1 MSVTTIDT
9 ANYAEM
15 AKAMGISGEASK
27 SKSTL
32 ARLRINHSA
41 IMGMAEVN
49 KKRVNVEVVEAGTY
63 KLEVPDTGQ
72 TYFSSAVTIRPYIQR
87 FMYKRFVKGAGDTK
101 NAFVKTVMADTLN
114 IDLKDNSGKFNCGK
128 PSGYIEDFKALPE
141 DMQNLIRQIKRVR
154 VVFGTV
160 QLTDPVDE
168 RGTPYLDSDGSALI
182 EAPFIWEVD
191 NREAFKTIG
200 APFQTFF
207 QNKRL
212 PVQYNIYATTAQR
225 KLPNGN
231 SYYVPE
237 VDFDMADVLTIDDS
251 DQTTLSSFLEWV
263 TNYNKYIISAWN
275 DITKRGNELNSAWDL
290 PDDQALSVVEEFV
303 DIENSKEETV
313 Q

>member
-1 MSVTTIDT
+1 MDT
-9 ANYAEM
+9 NNYEEM
-15 AKAMGISGEASK
+15 AKAMGITGEVRK

-32 ARLRINHSA
+32 ARLRINHSP
-41 IMGMAEVN
+41 IMGTAEVN
-49 KKRVNVEVVEAGTY
+49 KKTVNVEVVEGGTY
-63 KLEVPDTGQ
+63 KLELPDTDQ
-72 TYFSSAVTIRPYIQR
+72 TYFSSEVTIRPYIQR
-87 FMYKRFVKGAGDTK
+87 FMYKRFVKGSGDAK
-101 NAFVKTVMADTLN
+101 NAFIKTVMADTLN

-141 DMQNLIRQIKRVR
+141 DMQNLIRQTKRVR

-160 QLTDPVDE
+160 KMTAPVDVQ
-168 RGTPYLDSDGSALI
+168 GTPYLDSDGSDCV

-191 NREAFKTIG
+191 NREAFKTVG

-225 KLPNGN
+225 KLTNGN

-237 VDFDMADVLTIDDS
+237 VNFDMSDVLTIEES
-251 DQTTLSSFLEWV
+251 SQTMLSSFLDWV
-263 TNYNKYIISAWN
+263 TSYNEYIISAWN
-275 DITKRGNELNSAWDL
+275 DCNKRGNEVNSAWDL

-303 DIENSKEETV
+303 DIENSKEETL